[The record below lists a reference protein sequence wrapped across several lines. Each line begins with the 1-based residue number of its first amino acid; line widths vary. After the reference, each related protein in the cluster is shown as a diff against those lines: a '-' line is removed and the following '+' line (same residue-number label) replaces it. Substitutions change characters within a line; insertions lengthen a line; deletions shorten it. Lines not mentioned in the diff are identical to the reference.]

1 MAATLRRMRLV
12 LLVGALLLAQSLPAA
27 AAAEP
32 LFLPR
37 DQEGAWL
44 RADRQVHFAGS
55 LAISASLRVQGSSK
69 EEALVGTFAIGIAKE
84 IYDATL
90 KPKRLGR
97 GASRRDLVADLL
109 GAAAGVLLVAAIDR

>member
-1 MAATLRRMRLV
+1 MRFV
-12 LLVGALLLAQSLPAA
+12 LLLGALLLAQALPAVA
-27 AAAEP
+27 TAES

-37 DQEGAWL
+37 EQEGAWL

-109 GAAAGVLLVAAIDR
+109 GATAGVLLVAAIDR

>member
-1 MAATLRRMRLV
+1 MRRITLT
-12 LLVGALLLAQSLPAA
+12 LLLALIFPSAA
-27 AAAEP
+27 SAESF
-32 LFLPR
+32 FLPR
-37 DQEGAWL
+37 EQEGAWL

-97 GASRRDLVADLL
+97 GASRRDLVADIL
-109 GAAAGVLLVAAIDR
+109 GAAAGVLLLSAIDR

>member
-1 MAATLRRMRLV
+1 GVPERERGRGPGRRGGIPCGDGSATRGLWVRAGLARLPGPRGAATLHRMRFVALS
-12 LLVGALLLAQSLPAA
+12 LLLSMILPAA
-27 AAAEP
+27 ASAEA

-37 DQEGAWL
+37 EQEGAWL

-84 IYDATL
+84 
-90 KPKRLGR
+90 
-97 GASRRDLVADLL
+97 
-109 GAAAGVLLVAAIDR
+109 